1 MTPNQA
7 GIPAARFPVAV
18 MVGQNPSPPPA
29 LAGDYNGNGSVG
41 SEDYTLW
48 QDQRGDFVTPFSGTD
63 GNGNGIVDTADYQ
76 VWKNN
81 FGATSDTARVLGQT
95 PLATTSPMTVVQAA
109 TNVAI
114 AAPQSQSLPAT
125 ELRLQPKTTNLALES
140 DSHGSPFDRK
150 GLKSENLLRSVRA
163 GQTSSITDL
172 LLVRTGQI
180 TSDRPTAGDAVS
192 TDDFFRIVGTSAKTL
207 SAIKG
212 LEELDL
218 VLHDRV
224 VLALFDGP

>member
-1 MTPNQA
+1 
-7 GIPAARFPVAV
+7 

-63 GNGNGIVDTADYQ
+63 GNGNGIVDAADYQ

-81 FGATSDTARVLGQT
+81 FGATPGTTSVLGQT
-95 PLATTSPMTVVQAA
+95 SLGTISPRTVVQAA

-114 AAPQSQSLPAT
+114 AAPASQPLAAT
-125 ELRLQPKTTNLALES
+125 ELRLLPETTNLALES
-140 DSHGSPFDRK
+140 DSHGSPFDRQ
-150 GLKSENLLRSVRA
+150 GLKSENLLQSVRTGRA
-163 GQTSSITDL
+163 SSITDP

-180 TSDRPTAGDAVS
+180 TSDRSTARDAGS
-192 TDDFFRIVGTSAKTL
+192 TDAFFRTVGTSSKTL
-207 SAIKG
+207 PAIKG
-212 LEELDL
+212 LDELDL
-218 VLHDRV
+218 VLRDLV